1 MTDNLP
7 VQIYTKKMKNRT
19 GFKIKTGYKL
29 ELLSPETMRLS
40 RRTKKDDDQDNNR
53 EDVLKLESAKVVLV
67 HCNLFNNNFQHASKV
82 LFIFVP
88 ITQLLLHLIY

>member
-1 MTDNLP
+1 
-7 VQIYTKKMKNRT
+7 MKNRT

-40 RRTKKDDDQDNNR
+40 RRTKRDGDQDNNR
-53 EDVLKLESAKVVLV
+53 EDLSKLESAKVVLV
-67 HCNLFNNNFQHASKV
+67 HCNLFNNNFQQASKV

-88 ITQLLLHLIY
+88 ITQLLLHFIY